1 VKNTKRSVVLG
12 TVLSLSLVVII
23 AVSAFALALAANP
36 TDSLVKRYGTEGQV
50 VLQLPSNATPPAPP
64 GTNSSHPTTLI
75 LTAIDADGRSTNG
88 ASDLLIVWLWKP
100 VGNLFEPVASI
111 TDNANDAEFA
121 KTLWNGSYVW
131 YPVGPPLFPVKT
143 NLSPNVIKVGD
154 KDLEVWTE
162 TASIHSG
169 NGHWRGDENGRCVW
183 TSSEGTLM
191 VNLTKAVTITLPYY
205 NASGTRSN
213 QTFILP
219 PTTLMFRGLGND
231 FKEEL
236 SALLTGYPNSSNYTI
251 VESKMTAPAWVRVSV
266 PDWLGRNP
274 FEVTGNIGWRLT
286 QTFIPPS

>member
-1 VKNTKRSVVLG
+1 
-12 TVLSLSLVVII
+12 
-23 AVSAFALALAANP
+23 
-36 TDSLVKRYGTEGQV
+36 
-50 VLQLPSNATPPAPP
+50 
-64 GTNSSHPTTLI
+64 
-75 LTAIDADGRSTNG
+75 
-88 ASDLLIVWLWKP
+88 
-100 VGNLFEPVASI
+100 
-111 TDNANDAEFA
+111 
-121 KTLWNGSYVW
+121 
-131 YPVGPPLFPVKT
+131 
-143 NLSPNVIKVGD
+143 
-154 KDLEVWTE
+154 
-162 TASIHSG
+162 
-169 NGHWRGDENGRCVW
+169 
-183 TSSEGTLM
+183 M